1 MDCWGPA
8 YESAAG
14 VKAIEK
20 ELERLSGDYPRV
32 LARFNELNAENLA
45 K

>member
-1 MDCWGPA
+1 MSCWGPA

-14 VKAIEK
+14 MKGIES
-20 ELERLSGDYPRV
+20 ELDRLTGDYPRV